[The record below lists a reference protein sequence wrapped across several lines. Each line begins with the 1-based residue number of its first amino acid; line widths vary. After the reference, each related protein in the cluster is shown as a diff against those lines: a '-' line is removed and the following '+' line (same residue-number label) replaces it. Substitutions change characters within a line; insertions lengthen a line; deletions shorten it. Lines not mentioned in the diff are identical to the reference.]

1 MKEKILKA
9 QQQVQLL
16 NDRQQMYFENLLT
29 ELNIDA
35 ESVDAGWIFD
45 AVFNG
50 ADVDIVINNIETVE
64 ERRDYSKQN

>member
-1 MKEKILKA
+1 MKEKILKT

-35 ESVDAGWIFD
+35 ESVDAEWIFD

-50 ADVDIVINNIETVE
+50 ADVDVIINKIVTV
-64 ERRDYSKQN
+64 DA